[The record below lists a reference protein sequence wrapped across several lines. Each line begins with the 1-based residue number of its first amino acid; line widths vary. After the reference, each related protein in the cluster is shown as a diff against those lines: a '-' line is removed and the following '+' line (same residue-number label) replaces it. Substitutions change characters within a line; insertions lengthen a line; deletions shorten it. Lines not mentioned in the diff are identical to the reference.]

1 MLKLTL
7 DRHYKAAIYLRLS
20 REDGDFSCSSEKLE
34 SNSISNQRLVIMDYL
49 RKCPEITFVREYCD
63 DGYTGA
69 NFDRPD
75 FQKMIEAVQKGEI
88 DCIVVKDLSRFGREY
103 IDSGAYIQK
112 LFPMLGVRF
121 IAIND
126 NYDNAQPEQRT
137 MNWFCRSKI

>member
-1 MLKLTL
+1 MDKIKRNTTLVFSDYLAGNFTKEWWLMLKLTL

-69 NFDRPD
+69 NFDRPV
-75 FQKMIEAVQKGEI
+75 FQ
-88 DCIVVKDLSRFGREY
+88 R
-103 IDSGAYIQK
+103 
-112 LFPMLGVRF
+112 
-121 IAIND
+121 
-126 NYDNAQPEQRT
+126 
-137 MNWFCRSKI
+137 

>member
-7 DRHYKAAIYLRLS
+7 DRQYKAAIYLRLS
-20 REDGDFSCSSEKLE
+20 REDGDFSYSNEKFE
-34 SNSISNQRLVIMDYL
+34 SNSISNQRLVIMDFL
-49 RKCPEITFVREYCD
+49 KKCPEITPVREFCD

-75 FQKMIEAVQKGEI
+75 FQKMIEAVRHCEI

-112 LFPMLGVRF
+112 LFPSLGVRF

-126 NYDNAQPEQRT
+126 NYDNAQPGAAD
-137 MNWFCRSKI
+137 N

>member
-75 FQKMIEAVQKGEI
+75 FQKMIEAVQQGEI
-88 DCIVVKDLSRFGREY
+88 DCIVVKDDYVIIG
-103 IDSGAYIQK
+103 GK
-112 LFPMLGVRF
+112 VGKP
-121 IAIND
+121 
-126 NYDNAQPEQRT
+126 
-137 MNWFCRSKI
+137 